1 MKMTKI
7 ALAAATALF
16 ASSLAFAADE
26 PPKFDAAD
34 ANGDGAVDA
43 AEFKATKLE
52 RDFGE
57 IDQDGDGKLNKD
69 EYAAALEED
78 CA

>member
-1 MKMTKI
+1 MKLTHI

-16 ASSLAFAADE
+16 VSSLAFAADE

-34 ANGDGAVDA
+34 ANGDGVVDTS
-43 AEFKATKLE
+43 EFEATKIE
-52 RDFGE
+52 RDFSE
-57 IDQDGDGKLNKD
+57 IDEDGDGKLNKD

>member
-1 MKMTKI
+1 MKLTRI
-7 ALAAATALF
+7 ALAAAAALL

-26 PPKFDAAD
+26 PPDFGAAD
-34 ANGDGAVDA
+34 ANGDGVVDA
-43 AEFKATKLE
+43 AEFEATGIE

-57 IDQDGDGKLNKD
+57 IDEDGDGKLNED